1 MIFGRMRKLAEL
13 TPMMSS
19 ASICCVTLIVPISEA
34 MLEPTFP
41 ARIRHIID
49 DENSSSMISRV
60 TYPVTKRGIHGLC
73 MFSFICMQITAPI
86 KNDISSTMPIE
97 FTPSDDISFRY
108 CFMNMRMRSG
118 REKARPISI
127 RYLPKLVR
135 YLSISIVLK
144 SLLYNFSWRE
154 TATKVTKN

>member
-1 MIFGRMRKLAEL
+1 
-13 TPMMSS
+13 
-19 ASICCVTLIVPISEA
+19 
-34 MLEPTFP
+34 
-41 ARIRHIID
+41 
-49 DENSSSMISRV
+49 
-60 TYPVTKRGIHGLC
+60 
-73 MFSFICMQITAPI
+73 
-86 KNDISSTMPIE
+86 MPIE

-154 TATKVTKN
+154 TATKVTQKLMKKLQQVQEVFRFCRYY